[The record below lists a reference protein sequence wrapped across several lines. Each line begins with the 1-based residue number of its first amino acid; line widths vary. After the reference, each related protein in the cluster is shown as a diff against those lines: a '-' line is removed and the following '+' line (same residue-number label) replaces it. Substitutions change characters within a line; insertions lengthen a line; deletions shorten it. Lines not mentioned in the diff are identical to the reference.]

1 MKSYPTLDPVIV
13 DRGTFHVDRLL
24 ARPGQVAVHAG
35 KHVTSTDIVARTD
48 NVEKSF
54 TLYLASELGV
64 PTDSLRKYLVK
75 SIGSPVAEGEP
86 IARVRRGLRTAA
98 VRSPA
103 AGKLVQVD
111 DVQGTVTLVATT
123 GSNDLPALVE
133 GVVEVVH
140 PDRGVTIQTTGSRVY
155 GIVGIGGEATGRL
168 VIGSDRHDREL
179 AADQVSPEWAGCV
192 VLAGMTVGVPALNRM
207 RDVGVAAVIVGSLA
221 EGDIRRYISPNAALD
236 AGSYWTHQGYG
247 LPDPPASG
255 PVIILTEGFG
265 RLQMADP
272 VYEFLANHSGQD
284 VSVSGRTM
292 PGENLARPEIY
303 IAGDSSVA
311 GNASGEP
318 GDGRTVRVSDTHR
331 LGAIGLVESDKVTH
345 TSATGLQQDS
355 FNVVFEGGVTER
367 IPAANIEVLI

>member
-1 MKSYPTLDPVIV
+1 VKSYPTLDPVIV

-24 ARPGQVAVHAG
+24 GRPGQVAVHAG
-35 KHVTSTDIVARTD
+35 KQVSPRDIVARTD

-75 SIGSPVAEGEP
+75 SIGSTVAEGEP

-103 AGKLVQVD
+103 AGTLVQVD
-111 DVQGTVTLVATT
+111 DAHGTVTLVAST
-123 GSNDLPALVE
+123 GSTELPALVS

-140 PDRGVTIQTTGSRVY
+140 PGRGVTIQTSGSRVY
-155 GIVGIGGEATGRL
+155 GIVGIGGEAVGRL

-179 AADQVSPEWAGCV
+179 AADQVLPEWEGCV

-221 EGDIRRYISPNAALD
+221 EGDIRRYISPNSALD
-236 AGSYWTHQGYG
+236 AASYWTHHGYG
-247 LPDPPASG
+247 LPEPPSTG
-255 PVIILTEGFG
+255 PVIIVTEGFG

-272 VYEFLANHSGQD
+272 VYEFLANHAGQD
-284 VSVSGRTM
+284 VSVSGRTV
-292 PGENLARPEIY
+292 PGEQLARPEIY

-311 GNASGEP
+311 GGVTDEP
-318 GDGRTVRVSDTHR
+318 EDGRTVRVSDTHR
-331 LGAIGLVESDKVTH
+331 LGSIGLIEGDRFIHITP
-345 TSATGLQQDS
+345 TGLRQEC
-355 FNVVFEGGVTER
+355 FNVVFEGGVVER
-367 IPAANIEVLI
+367 IPAQNIEVLI